1 MPWYVARTK
10 PRKELQAAATLT
22 QRGIQVY
29 LPTLRKHKPRA
40 GRRDWEPLFPGYLFA
55 GLDVP
60 SDRWLAARSAPDVAY
75 FLGEQGRPTALPEAF
90 IPELMARV
98 ELANHRGGS
107 PRFKPGE
114 RVIITDG
121 PFQYLEAIF
130 ERTLSASGRSRVLV
144 QILHRL
150 VPAELLEEHLSN
162 AG

>member
-1 MPWYVARTK
+1 MSWYVARTK

-29 LPTLRKHKPRA
+29 LPTLCKHKPRA

-55 GLDVP
+55 GLDVH
-60 SDRWLAARSAPDVAY
+60 SDQWLMARSAPDIAY
-75 FLGEQGRPTALPEAF
+75 FLGQQGRPTALPEGF
-90 IPELMARV
+90 ITELMSRV
-98 ELANHRGGS
+98 ELANRKDWS

-114 RVIITDG
+114 RVIITHG

-130 ERTLSASGRSRVLV
+130 DRSLSASGRSRVLV
-144 QILHRL
+144 QLLHRL
-150 VPAELLEEHLSN
+150 VPTELPEEHLSK